1 MRFEATRL
9 SRLIQDE
16 VGQCY
21 DTDLEERV
29 ETLESLAGEVEDPA
43 PLDLAAMRTL
53 GDETRHR
60 LVRLLAASE
69 EERCVC
75 ELTPLVEVS
84 ESAVSHA
91 LSDLVDAGLVDRR
104 KHGTWRYYQ
113 ATDRA
118 ISLFDAL
125 DRSRE
130 AGA

>member
-29 ETLESLAGEVEDPA
+29 ATLESLAGEVEDPA

-104 KHGTWRYYQ
+104 KQGTWRYYQ
-113 ATDRA
+113 ATDKA
-118 ISLFDAL
+118 ISLIDAL